1 MLLIFLLNLAHK
13 TMKLL
18 CWNVAGIRATI
29 RKGHLDFLA
38 AGEYDVICFQET
50 KAEES
55 QVDLPQAIQDM
66 YPHRFWQSCLGLE
79 GGQRKGLNG
88 TAIWSKT
95 PPIRQLDPPAIDIE
109 GRVTAVEF
117 EDWNLVT
124 VYTPNSQA
132 PTSERHVYRVAV
144 WDEHFRSYLMELQS
158 SKPTI
163 ACGDFNVGIEDIDV
177 YKPDEWR
184 NACAGF
190 MDSERENFKL
200 LLSDW
205 RDAYRMFHA
214 GEEHRY
220 TFWDQK
226 LPYLRKTNRGWR
238 IDYFLVP
245 ISLLGRIQNSDIHPK
260 IMGSDHCPISLI
272 IEKKQK
278 PKKKLKIVE
287 SYSS

>member
-1 MLLIFLLNLAHK
+1 MLLIFLLHLAHN
-13 TMKLL
+13 TMKIL

-29 RKGHLDFLA
+29 KKKHLDFLEK
-38 AGEYDVICFQET
+38 GEYDIICFQET

-55 QVDLPQAIQDM
+55 QVDVPQALQEL
-66 YPHRFWQSCLGLE
+66 YPYRYWRSCLGVE

-95 PPIRQLDPPAIDIE
+95 APIRELGVPGIDIE
-109 GRVTAVEF
+109 GRVTALEF
-117 EDWNLVT
+117 KDWNLVT
-124 VYTPNSQA
+124 VYTPNSQGPA
-132 PTSERHVYRVAV
+132 SERHVYRVSM
-144 WDEHFRSYLMELQS
+144 WDEHFREYLNDLQKI
-158 SKPTI
+158 KPTI

-184 NACAGF
+184 NTCAGF
-190 MDSERENFKL
+190 MDSERANFKM

-245 ISLLGRIQNSDIHPK
+245 INLLHQVQDSDIHPD
-260 IMGSDHCPISLI
+260 IMGSDHCPISLTI
-272 IEKKQK
+272 AKK
-278 PKKKLKIVE
+278 KKKLKIVE
-287 SYSS
+287 AFTH